1 MRKQNIFTLI
11 ELLVTAAHQIC
22 FSKNKN
28 ETSSR
33 PQGRTS
39 RFFCECKKSSSHLH
53 IFTQSAFTLIEL
65 LVVIAIIAILAA
77 MLLPAL
83 QKAKARAHQ
92 ASCMNNFKSF
102 GMAINQYSADN
113 KNTVIPF
120 WNNTSSSNSTG
131 AWFYEYPFKGHIV
144 GGKFGFFGSYL
155 GTNRQG
161 ILGGI
166 YYPTTPRYYYRSKFM
181 CPARDRM
188 EFPTA
193 SGEMISFV
201 GINGYN
207 AGQKRASINRC
218 KRPSR
223 LMVLGETKNAYM
235 LHYATQWADRDFRI
249 KLAMP
254 HSGKSMFVFQGGN
267 VAMVPFGRIPTVAD
281 SSFWLYRSKVD
292 W

>member
-11 ELLVTAAHQIC
+11 ELLV
-22 FSKNKN
+22 K
-28 ETSSR
+28 R
-33 PQGRTS
+33 
-39 RFFCECKKSSSHLH
+39 SHLCCDRTFDKVERRAPAH
-53 IFTQSAFTLIEL
+53 GQVKLYSFTLIEL

-92 ASCMNNFKSF
+92 ASCMNNFKSY
-102 GMAINQYSADN
+102 GMAICQYTDDN
-113 KNTVIPF
+113 KGAIMPF
-120 WNNTSSSNSTG
+120 WNNTKSGDSTG
-131 AWFYEYPFKGHIV
+131 GWYYEYPFKGHIP
-144 GGKFGFFGSYL
+144 GGKFGFLASYL

-188 EFPTA
+188 EEPTA

-207 AGQKRASINRC
+207 AGKKGVINRC

-223 LMVLGETKNAYM
+223 LMVLGETKKQAVM
-235 LHYATQWADRDFRI
+235 LHYSTQWTDRDFRL
-249 KLAMP
+249 KLALP

-281 SSFWLYRSKVD
+281 STFWLYSSKQD
-292 W
+292 LW

>member
-1 MRKQNIFTLI
+1 MQGEGFMKNERCRLFSLK
-11 ELLVTAAHQIC
+11 ELLFKRSQLCCDPAHG
-22 FSKNKN
+22 
-28 ETSSR
+28 
-33 PQGRTS
+33 QGKA
-39 RFFCECKKSSSHLH
+39 C
-53 IFTQSAFTLIEL
+53 FTLIEL

-83 QKAKARAHQ
+83 QKAKARSHQ
-92 ASCMNNFKSF
+92 AACMNNFKSY
-102 GMAINQYSADN
+102 GMAIVQYSEDN
-113 KNTVIPF
+113 KNVVMPF
-120 WNNTSSSNSTG
+120 WNNTKSSDSTG
-131 AWFYEYPFKGHIV
+131 GWYYEYPFKGHIV
-144 GGKFGFFGSYL
+144 GGKFGFLASYL

-166 YYPTTPRYYYRSKFM
+166 YYPTNPRYYYRSKFV

-193 SGEMISFV
+193 SGEMICFV

-207 AGQKRASINRC
+207 AGQKRASLNRC

-223 LMVLGETKNAYM
+223 LMVLGETKHASM
-235 LHYATQWADRDFRI
+235 LHYTTQYPDRDFRI

-254 HSGKSMFVFQGGN
+254 HSGKSMFAFQGGN

-281 SSFWLYRSKVD
+281 STFWLYSSKQD
-292 W
+292 LW

>member
-1 MRKQNIFTLI
+1 MKRKSFTLI
-11 ELLVTAAHQIC
+11 ELLV
-22 FSKNKN
+22 K
-28 ETSSR
+28 R
-33 PQGRTS
+33 
-39 RFFCECKKSSSHLH
+39 SHLCCDRTFDKVERRVPAH
-53 IFTQSAFTLIEL
+53 GQVKLYSFTLIEL

-83 QKAKARAHQ
+83 QKAKARGQQ
-92 ASCMNNFKSF
+92 ASCMNNFKSY
-102 GMAINQYSADN
+102 GMAIGQYCEDN
-113 KNTVIPF
+113 KNVVMPF

-131 AWFYEYPFKGHIV
+131 GWYYEYPFKGHIV
-144 GGKFGFFGSYL
+144 GGKFGFLASYL

-166 YYPTTPRYYYRSKFM
+166 YYPSNPRYYYRSKFV

-193 SGEMISFV
+193 SGEMICFV

-207 AGQKRASINRC
+207 AGQKNASLNRC

-223 LMVLGETKNAYM
+223 LMVLGETKHASM

-281 SSFWLYRSKVD
+281 SSFWLYSSKKD
-292 W
+292 LW